1 MEMYQ
6 SLLALD
12 WNLLFS
18 LVTVVVLFI
27 VLKVFFFEKVHK
39 FMMDRE
45 NAIKSSLENAD
56 QVNKLADEK
65 LKNYEAK
72 IAGVENESR
81 QILKAARDEAKVQA
95 KEIIDSANEKARNLM
110 DHSQKEIRREQYN
123 ARKELQEE
131 VGSLAMMAAEQIL
144 EKELSPENHEEII
157 NKIIKEA
164 GETPWS

>member
-1 MEMYQ
+1 MEMIQ
-6 SLLALD
+6 PLLSLD

-27 VLKVFFFEKVHK
+27 ILKVFFFEKVHK

-45 NAIKSSLENAD
+45 NAVKSSLEHAD
-56 QVNKLADEK
+56 HVNKLADEK
-65 LKNYEAK
+65 LQNYESK
-72 IAGVENESR
+72 ISNVENEGR

-95 KEIIDSANEKARNLM
+95 REIVDSANEKARYLM

-123 ARKELQEE
+123 ARKELKEE

-144 EKELSPENHEEII
+144 EKELSPEDHEEII
-157 NKIIKEA
+157 NRIIKEA
-164 GETPWS
+164 EEKPWS